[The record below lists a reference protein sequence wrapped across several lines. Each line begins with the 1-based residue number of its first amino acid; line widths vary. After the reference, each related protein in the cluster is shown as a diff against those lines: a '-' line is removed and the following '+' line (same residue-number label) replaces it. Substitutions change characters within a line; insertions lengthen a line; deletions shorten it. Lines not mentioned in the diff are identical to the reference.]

1 MTPSPYA
8 QGCPLSPIPFL
19 FITEGFSRYLQDAN
33 VSFEGITI
41 DGKCLRIS
49 QFADDTV
56 LFLRNYNQ
64 IHHIFN
70 TLLPLFQDATGMLVN
85 VTKTEGLQL
94 EVPKDIPTG
103 IEWCR
108 EGSYI
113 ISLGAPIGNG
123 FDVRA
128 FWLTKY
134 YKCKSILSNWWS
146 LYRYTVY
153 GKAMLANAMIYSRFR
168 YWAQTLHMPTDI
180 AQAIDSDVQALIC
193 GKEIDFDP
201 EELGTAK

>member
-1 MTPSPYA
+1 MN
-8 QGCPLSPIPFL
+8 GPISCRSMHSVPGSKELKFP
-19 FITEGFSRYLQDAN
+19 
-33 VSFEGITI
+33 TI
-41 DGKCLRIS
+41 PTRS
-49 QFADDTV
+49 
-56 LFLRNYNQ
+56 NQ

-94 EVPKDIPTG
+94 GSLRRTEVPKDIPAG

-153 GKAMLANAMIYSRFR
+153 GKAMLANSMIYSRFR
-168 YWAQTLHMPTDI
+168 YWAQTLHMPDDI
-180 AQAIDSDVQALIC
+180 AQAIDSDVQAMVW
-193 GKEIDFDP
+193 GKDFDFNP
-201 EELGTAK
+201 EELGTTIHNNKWINTKSQYYPKRRVD